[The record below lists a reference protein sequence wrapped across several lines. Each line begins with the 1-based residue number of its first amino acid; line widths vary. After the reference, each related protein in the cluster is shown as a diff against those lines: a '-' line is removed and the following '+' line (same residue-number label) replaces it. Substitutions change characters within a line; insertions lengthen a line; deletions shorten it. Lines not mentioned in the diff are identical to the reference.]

1 MKVKKKILIVDD
13 SGAQRL
19 KVQVLLEDKFN
30 IEEASSGFDALDK
43 LRTIDDIDL
52 IILDVNM
59 PEMSG
64 IELVE
69 YIVTEDG
76 LKEIPTIMLTTESS
90 PQMKDQVRHCG
101 FVRCWIIKPI
111 TKDLLDRAIQRIIG
125 DSGEK

>member
-1 MKVKKKILIVDD
+1 MKKKILIVDD
-13 SGAQRL
+13 SGEQRL
-19 KVQVLLEDKFN
+19 KLRILLEDKFY

-43 LRTIDDIDL
+43 LRKIDDIDL

-64 IELVE
+64 LEFVE
-69 YIVTEDG
+69 YIVTEDDFN
-76 LKEIPTIMLTTESS
+76 EIPTIMLTTESS

-125 DSGEK
+125 DSGER